1 MNVRDTFLKLTSK
14 TYPYGTE
21 NQLIPF
27 LPEGCQIDEV
37 GNYFI
42 KIGES
47 NTLFT
52 CHLDTCCSTQEDVTH
67 IVESKFVRT
76 DGTTILGADDKAGMT
91 VLLYMIENKVPGLYY
106 FFVGEEV
113 GCIGSS
119 DAANHLDFSDYQKC
133 ISFDRRGYDSVV
145 TDQFYGTCCSDEFAS
160 ELAKQLNSKNL
171 TFDFKPDPT
180 GVLTDSASFMESI
193 AECTNISV
201 GYFNEHRSNEEQD
214 LIFLDNLCK
223 ACVKVDWEKLP
234 IVREP
239 GDLGYYGYNVPKSYK
254 TYDDW
259 DDWDVTPTSTMSAV
273 LTVWV
278 DGIKWVARLT
288 DDRLEEEK
296 RFIKDWAIKQGYYPN
311 IQSIDWDGKTC
322 TMTYSNQIEYLGE
335 REDLMYMIGE
345 LHDIPV
351 YDLELI
357 ERV

>member
-1 MNVRDTFLKLTSK
+1 MNVRDTFIKLTSK

-21 NQLIPF
+21 DQLIPF
-27 LPEGCQIDEV
+27 LPEGCQMDEV

-52 CHLDTCCSTQEDVTH
+52 CHLDTCCSIQEDVNH
-67 IVESKFVRT
+67 IVESKFIRT

-106 FFVGEEV
+106 FFIGEEV

-119 DAANHLDFSDYQKC
+119 DAAAHLDFSDYQKC
-133 ISFDRRGYDSVV
+133 ISFDRRGYDSVI
-145 TDQFYGTCCSDEFAS
+145 TDQFYGTCCSDQFAS
-160 ELAKQLNSKNL
+160 ELSKQLNSKNL
-171 TFDFKPDPT
+171 TFNFKPDPT
-180 GVLTDSASFMESI
+180 GVLTDSASFMDSI

-201 GYFNEHRSNEEQD
+201 GYFNEHRNNEEQD

-223 ACVKVDWEKLP
+223 ACVKVDWENLP
-234 IVREP
+234 IVRKP
-239 GDLGYYGYNVPKSYK
+239 GDVGYYGYNVPKSYK

-259 DDWDVTPTSTMSAV
+259 DDLECDYSTISAA
-273 LTVWV
+273 LTVWI
-278 DGIKWVARLT
+278 DNIKWVARLKNE
-288 DDRLEEEK
+288 RLEEEK
-296 RFIKDWAIKQGYYPN
+296 EMIKDWAIKQGYYYN

-322 TMTYSNQIEYLGE
+322 MMTHSNQTEYIGE

-345 LHDIPV
+345 LCDIPID
-351 YDLELI
+351 DLELI